1 MRAKHSSAAIVEN
14 VFNGGKAF
22 DNSLVVGDDPVLKGH
37 VEVAA
42 YKHAL
47 ALDINVFDGF
57 FVECVH
63 KNILQ
68 IIIINVLNIVPDRG
82 KWVLS

>member
-1 MRAKHSSAAIVEN
+1 M
-14 VFNGGKAF
+14 FAF
-22 DNSLVVGDDPVLKGH
+22 DNSLVVGDNPVLKGH

-47 ALDINVFDGF
+47 ALDVNVFDGF

-68 IIIINVLNIVPDRG
+68 IIIISVLNIVPDRG
-82 KWVLS
+82 KWVLT